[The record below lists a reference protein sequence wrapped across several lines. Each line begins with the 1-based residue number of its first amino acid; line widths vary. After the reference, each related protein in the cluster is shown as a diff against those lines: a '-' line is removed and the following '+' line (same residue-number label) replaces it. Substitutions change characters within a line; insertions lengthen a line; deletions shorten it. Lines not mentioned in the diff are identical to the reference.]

1 MNKRQ
6 AKKRRKLEEEQ
17 LSVYGYLM
25 TYREQREAERQY
37 HEYIVS
43 VEYRSTSD
51 NSDDYLDSMELASIL
66 GITYEKLD
74 YKYKYPNRFRTRNFH
89 KAVMKRQ

>member
-17 LSVYGYLM
+17 FSIWGYLM
-25 TYREQREAERQY
+25 SYREQRETERNY

-43 VEYRSTSD
+43 T
-51 NSDDYLDSMELASIL
+51 
-66 GITYEKLD
+66 
-74 YKYKYPNRFRTRNFH
+74 
-89 KAVMKRQ
+89 